1 VAEIEPVPIDDD
13 VEGPCGNCGK
23 MVHTKEKTQRICL
36 ICNRYYCRK
45 CGRTFACNKC
55 MSVLPHAEQGQVS
68 LAHAVYRRG
77 RIMFAILEVLF
88 LASIFLM
95 GPISSMVF
103 TEINGNLILLVTV
116 GPGVLLNCAGLWAS
130 NHARASA
137 KAIVTRV
144 VINLEKSKT
153 GTPEPVL

>member
-55 MSVLPHAEQGQVS
+55 ISMLPQVEQGQVS
-68 LAHAVYRRG
+68 LAHAVYMRG

-88 LASIFLM
+88 LASLFLII
-95 GPISSMVF
+95 PISVVF
-103 TEINGNLILLVTV
+103 SEINGNLILLVTV
-116 GPGVLLNCAGLWAS
+116 FPGVLLNCAGLWVS
-130 NHARASA
+130 SHARASA

-153 GTPEPVL
+153 GTPEPFL